1 MSAMETETL
10 FGEEGQ
16 AAIAAAAGPSC
27 VFTDSDSCSCPPSVD
42 RNRPGS

>member
-16 AAIAAAAGPSC
+16 AAIAAAAGPVLC
-27 VFTDSDSCSCPPSVD
+27 FH
-42 RNRPGS
+42 RL